1 MKKLLYIII
10 MLFVLVGLSISAAA
24 QNVTFQVD
32 MSGVGD
38 FDSESNTVMVRGNFN
53 DWGTTAM
60 THLGGDIHAVTV
72 AFPASGINPGGTVEF
87 KFFFE
92 TSAQTW
98 EGSVGPYGSG
108 NRGFDLPAEDVT
120 LLLATWNMPYP
131 GDNPVPV
138 NNIILNGDFSSDLS
152 SWSSYIADFAGVSAD
167 VSAASGE
174 AAITNISGAGAEGQV
189 WHVQLNQIFTPDQRN
204 AIEVGAKYTIQFDAR
219 SNVDGRQL
227 RAFFGE
233 EGGGFAAINITDVIL
248 NQDMQTFSYDVVVG
262 ATYDAMKMGFEMGL
276 SNDDVYIDNVF
287 IIKKEEA
294 SGNNVPETAPAAPTE
309 AAEDVISMFS
319 GSYTDVPVDTWRT
332 SWSLAE
338 LEDVTI
344 DGTDMKKYTNLNFVG
359 IETLNNQI
367 NASQMDFFHID
378 LWTPDMNLVR
388 VKLVDFGPDG
398 TFGTGDESEYELI
411 FENLPQGEWN
421 SLQIPLSDF
430 TGLQNQ
436 TNIAQLILS
445 GLPAGTGTL
454 YVANVYYSDYD
465 LLTATMPYAE
475 GFETDLS
482 GVQVENVQGERSWA
496 QAASDGRTYA
506 RANGFNTGLT
516 EETWLI
522 LPSFDFTG
530 TANETMRFETAYNF
544 GTDDAD
550 NFLKLLYSTD
560 YLGFGDPAASTW
572 TELSFDRPASDGYII
587 TPSGDVDV
595 SGINDA
601 SVYLAFQYRYEPGS
615 YRDWRIYDIELLEG
629 IQSRDITFTVDMSI
643 QQAKGDFNPAE
654 KDVYVRGTFNGYSI
668 NDMLSEVSDHIYGKT
683 VNVVGDQ
690 GEQIEYKFYFGSDA
704 STGTWEGNVGDGG
717 SFGEDRQFTLGPD
730 GVAQN
735 ADTEFFNN
743 ERAAIITEAGGIG
756 WRTLSNPTAT
766 TMQSLLD
773 PIWTQGVTGAD
784 YVGDAS
790 TAPSVIVLDVN
801 TNSFIPL
808 PTLDEVRLAGT
819 GLAAYVFEDDD
830 HPNEVH
836 TWPKVLST
844 IAAAYEAPVVVND
857 VLAINQT
864 ASTGA
869 GDGFSLLGNPFFES
883 VDFEQLDTSGN
894 FENAFYVGN
903 PQDASGWQTWSA
915 ALGTPGLIAPF
926 QGFLVQNDATAGAR
940 SITFTEASKT
950 SGATFYN
957 TDQESPQNL
966 EALINLQLRNAEQ
979 STQTWI
985 KLSEEGTAGRNGTDA
1000 LSMQPWSSDY
1010 FMINTIKNDVPLAIA
1025 HYPSHEQT
1033 LQIPVNVRASASG
1046 SYTISVAEFSVP
1058 EGWTF
1063 ELTDTETGTTIG
1075 LSEGVEY
1082 SFGLEAAV
1090 SNKSSDEK
1098 VIKVAEMSAGPSR
1111 FMLHASAAATS
1122 APVQGELPEAVA
1134 LRQNYPNPFNPTTQ
1148 IGYELPESADVRLDV
1163 YNVQGQLVATL
1174 LNGRQAA
1181 GTHTLRFDASSLA
1194 SGVYLY
1200 RLQTGGNI
1208 ITRTM
1213 TLIK

>member
-1 MKKLLYIII
+1 

-32 MSGVGD
+32 MSGVEN
-38 FDSESNTVMVRGNFN
+38 FDSEFNTVVVRGNFN
-53 DWGTTAM
+53 GWSATATPM
-60 THLGGDIHAVTV
+60 TQLGGDIHAVTL
-72 AFPASGINPGGTVEF
+72 AFPASGINPGDLVEF

-92 TSAQTW
+92 TSAETQTW
-98 EGSVGPYGSG
+98 EGTVGPYGGG
-108 NRGFDLPAEDVT
+108 NRGFNLPDNDVVLT
-120 LLLATWNMPYP
+120 VATWNAPYP
-131 GDNPVPV
+131 GDNPIGLSEII
-138 NNIILNGDFSSDLS
+138 NNGNFSSDLDY
-152 SWSSYIADFAGVSAD
+152 WYTFIADFEDVSAD
-167 VSAASGE
+167 VTAASGE
-174 AAITNISGAGAEGQV
+174 AAITNISGAGGQV
-189 WHVQLNQIFTPDQRN
+189 WHVQLNQGFTAEQRN
-204 AIEVGAKYTIQFDAR
+204 AIEVDATYSIQFDAR

-227 RAFFGE
+227 RAFLGE
-233 EGGGFAAINITDVIL
+233 EGGGFAAINVTDVIL
-248 NQDMQTFSYDVVVG
+248 NQSMQTFSYDVVVD
-262 ATYDAMKMGFEMGL
+262 ATYDAMKLGFEMGL
-276 SNDDVYIDNVF
+276 SNDDVFIDNVSMARVGTPLLSPG
-287 IIKKEEA
+287 ENA
-294 SGNNVPETAPAAPTE
+294 LSNLDYLSGNGPSAPQ
-309 AAEDVISMFS
+309 SFMLS
-319 GSYTDVPVDTWRT
+319 G
-332 SWSLAE
+332 E
-338 LEDVTI
+338 NM
-344 DGTDMKKYTNLNFVG
+344 DGTDVT
-359 IETLNNQI
+359 
-367 NASQMDFFHID
+367 
-378 LWTPDMNLVR
+378 
-388 VKLVDFGPDG
+388 
-398 TFGTGDESEYELI
+398 
-411 FENLPQGEWN
+411 
-421 SLQIPLSDF
+421 
-430 TGLQNQ
+430 
-436 TNIAQLILS
+436 
-445 GLPAGTGTL
+445 
-454 YVANVYYSDYD
+454 
-465 LLTATMPYAE
+465 LTATDNFEVSLQEFTDFGSSLTLATYDGSERTVYVRLKSGLTPGDYAGQLYIRGGGAATTPVALSGTITVPLSATLPYNE
-475 GFETDLS
+475 GFEDNLN
-482 GVQVENVQGERSWA
+482 GVLVVDVQGERSWV

-522 LPSFDFTG
+522 LPSFDFTE
-530 TANETMRFETAYNF
+530 TINETMRFETAYNF
-544 GTDDAD
+544 GADDAD

-572 TELSFDRPASDGYII
+572 TELSFDRPASGGYTI
-587 TPSGDVDV
+587 TPSGNIFV
-595 SGINDA
+595 SGIEAA
-601 SVYLAFQYRYEPGS
+601 SVYFAFQYRYEPGS
-615 YRDWRIYDIELLEG
+615 YRDWRIYDIELLSYA
-629 IQSRDITFTVDMSI
+629 QSRDITFSVDMSI

-654 KDVYVRGTFNGYSI
+654 DNVYVRGSFNEFTTI
-668 NDMLSEVSDHIYGKT
+668 DMLTGNADQVYSKV
-683 VNVVGDQ
+683 VNVEGNEGDV
-690 GEQIEYKFYFGSDA
+690 IEYKFYFGTDDS
-704 STGTWEGNVGDGG
+704 SGSWEGNVGGDDG
-717 SFGEDRQFTLGPD
+717 FGNRQLTLGPD
-730 GVAQN
+730 GVAQLPG
-735 ADTEFFNN
+735 TPFFSN

-801 TNSFIPL
+801 TDSFIPL
-808 PTLDEVRLAGT
+808 PTLDEVRLPGT
-819 GLAAYVFEDDD
+819 GLAVYVFEDDE

-844 IAAAYEAPVVVND
+844 TAAAYEAPVVVND
-857 VLAINQT
+857 ALAINQN

-957 TDQESPQNL
+957 TDQESPQNH
-966 EALINLQLRNAEQ
+966 EALISLQLRNAEQ

-985 KLSEEGTAGRNGTDA
+985 KLSEEGTAARNSTDA

-1010 FMINTIKNDVPLAIA
+1010 FMINTSKEDVPLSIA

-1046 SYTISVAEFSVP
+1046 SYTISVAEFNVP

-1075 LSEGVEY
+1075 LSEDAVY
-1082 SFGLEAAV
+1082 SFELEAAV
-1090 SNKSSDEK
+1090 SNTSSDEK

-1111 FMLHASAAATS
+1111 FILHASAAATS

-1148 IGYELPESADVRLDV
+1148 IDYELPESADVRLEV
-1163 YNVQGQLVATL
+1163 YNVQGQRVATL

-1181 GTHTLRFDASSLA
+1181 GAHTLRFDASSLA

-1208 ITRTM
+1208 ITRSM

>member
-1 MKKLLYIII
+1 MKNLIYIII

-32 MSGVGD
+32 MSGVAD
-38 FDSESNTVMVRGNFN
+38 FDSDFNTVMVRGNFN
-53 DWGTTAM
+53 GWSATATPM

-72 AFPASGINPGGTVEF
+72 AFPASGINPGDTVQF
-87 KFFFE
+87 KFFFH

-98 EGSVGPYGSG
+98 EDDVHTGPGV
-108 NRGFDLPAEDVT
+108 NRQFILPISDNDLVLTVAS
-120 LLLATWNMPYP
+120 WNVPYP
-131 GDNPVPV
+131 DDNPIQLSEII
-138 NNIILNGDFSSDLS
+138 NNGNFSSGLS
-152 SWSSYIADFAGVSAD
+152 PWNPFIAGFEGVSAD
-167 VSAASGE
+167 VSATTGE
-174 AAITNISGAGAEGQV
+174 ASITNISGAGEQV
-189 WHVQLNQIFTPDQRN
+189 WHVQLNQGFTAEQRS
-204 AIEVGAKYTIQFDAR
+204 AIQVGATYNMQFDAR
-219 SNVDGRQL
+219 SVVDGRQL
-227 RAFFGE
+227 TVFFGQDGE
-233 EGGGFAAINITDVIL
+233 EFTAINITEVTL
-248 NQDMQTFSYDVVVG
+248 NQSMQTFSYDVVVD
-262 ATYDAMKMGFEMGL
+262 ATYAAMKLGFEMGL
-276 SNDDVYIDNVF
+276 SNDDVFIDNVSMTRTGTPLLSPG
-287 IIKKEEA
+287 ENA
-294 SGNNVPETAPAAPTE
+294 LSNLDYLSGNGPSAPQSFTLSGENMDGTDVTLTATDSFEVSLQEFTDYGSSLTLATYDGSGKTVYVRMKSGLTPSNYAGQLYITGGGAATTPVTLSGAVTAPA
-309 AAEDVISMFS
+309 
-319 GSYTDVPVDTWRT
+319 
-332 SWSLAE
+332 
-338 LEDVTI
+338 
-344 DGTDMKKYTNLNFVG
+344 
-359 IETLNNQI
+359 
-367 NASQMDFFHID
+367 
-378 LWTPDMNLVR
+378 
-388 VKLVDFGPDG
+388 
-398 TFGTGDESEYELI
+398 
-411 FENLPQGEWN
+411 
-421 SLQIPLSDF
+421 
-430 TGLQNQ
+430 
-436 TNIAQLILS
+436 
-445 GLPAGTGTL
+445 
-454 YVANVYYSDYD
+454 
-465 LLTATMPYAE
+465 
-475 GFETDLS
+475 
-482 GVQVENVQGERSWA
+482 
-496 QAASDGRTYA
+496 
-506 RANGFNTGLT
+506 
-516 EETWLI
+516 
-522 LPSFDFTG
+522 
-530 TANETMRFETAYNF
+530 
-544 GTDDAD
+544 
-550 NFLKLLYSTD
+550 
-560 YLGFGDPAASTW
+560 
-572 TELSFDRPASDGYII
+572 
-587 TPSGDVDV
+587 
-595 SGINDA
+595 
-601 SVYLAFQYRYEPGS
+601 
-615 YRDWRIYDIELLEG
+615 
-629 IQSRDITFTVDMSI
+629 QSRDITFSVDMSV

-654 KDVYVRGTFNGYSI
+654 DNVYVRGSFNQFTTDDILTGNADQIYSK
-668 NDMLSEVSDHIYGKT
+668 V
-683 VNVVGDQ
+683 VNVEGNEGAV
-690 GEQIEYKFYFGSDA
+690 IEYKFYFGSDA
-704 STGTWEGNVGDGG
+704 STGSWEGNVGE
-717 SFGEDRQFTLGPD
+717 SSEFGNRQLTLGPD

-801 TNSFIPL
+801 TDSFIPL
-808 PTLDEVRLAGT
+808 STLDEVRLPGT

-844 IAAAYEAPVVVND
+844 TAAAYEAPVVVDNA
-857 VLAINQT
+857 LAINQT

-957 TDQESPQNL
+957 TDQESPQNH
-966 EALINLQLRNAEQ
+966 EALISLQLRNAEK

-985 KLSEEGTAGRNGTDA
+985 KLSEEGTTARNGTDA

-1010 FMINTIKNDVPLAIA
+1010 FMINTSKDDVPLSIA

-1046 SYTISVAEFSVP
+1046 SYTISVAAFNVP

-1075 LSEGVEY
+1075 LNEGAEY

-1090 SNKSSDEK
+1090 SNTSSDEK

-1163 YNVQGQLVATL
+1163 YNVQGQRVATL
-1174 LNGRQAA
+1174 INARQAA
-1181 GTHTLRFDASSLA
+1181 GAHTLRFDASSLA

-1208 ITRTM
+1208 ITRSM